1 MHPSLDPTKPL
12 CRQHISPIISLFIHN
27 NTVAPVIEVAH
38 LLVLDRLIHI
48 TQIVVQCTMITMDT
62 EDWAT
67 FLCTKDTETFPITGD
82 RLCITIQVGV
92 EVVLQEDPAEK

>member
-1 MHPSLDPTKPL
+1 
-12 CRQHISPIISLFIHN
+12 
-27 NTVAPVIEVAH
+27 
-38 LLVLDRLIHI
+38 
-48 TQIVVQCTMITMDT
+48 MITMDT